1 MPPQSTDTAAVA
13 EAVQIEALRRLTPSA
28 KMAQV
33 LGLNRALRELTAARL
48 RRELG
53 PLTERELTIR
63 LAALA
68 LSEGEVRAAYGWH
81 PSGDGA

>member
-1 MPPQSTDTAAVA
+1 MPPQSADTTAEA
-13 EAVQIEALRRLTPSA
+13 EAVQIEALRRLSPSE

-33 LGLNRALRELTAARL
+33 LGLNRALRELAAARL

-53 PLTERELTIR
+53 PLEERGLTIR

-68 LSEGEVRAAYGWH
+68 LSEEQVRAAYGWS
-81 PSGDGA
+81 PSGDGG